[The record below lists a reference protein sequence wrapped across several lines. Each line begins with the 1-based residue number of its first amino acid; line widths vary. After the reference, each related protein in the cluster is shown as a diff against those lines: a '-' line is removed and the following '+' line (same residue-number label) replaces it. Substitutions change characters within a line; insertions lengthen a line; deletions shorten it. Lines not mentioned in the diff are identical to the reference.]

1 MMPARMLS
9 AVHTVAGRRSS
20 NQDAV
25 TSVTLIDGRQLVA
38 VADGMGGHRGGEIA
52 SKRALEALVAGL
64 QGGDSLADAVKKA
77 NRVVHAAAQDNA
89 DLAGMGTTI
98 VALLRSEDRYHIAN
112 VGDSRAYRVTPSAVF
127 QITRD
132 HSVTAEAI
140 ASGHITPEEAKN
152 SRWKNAL
159 TRAIG
164 TDAEIDVD
172 IFGPFDAAQP
182 HRVLLC
188 TDGLHGSIS
197 QPTIQ
202 QHLNKGVDVSKAAE
216 RLADEAFR
224 NGSSDNISAAV
235 VVFEGERSAA
245 PAQKRAP
252 DPQPARSSANY
263 RVILMPEPNPLKR
276 ERSWLSRFF
285 SLFRGAA

>member
-1 MMPARMLS
+1 MAAGMLS

-25 TSVTLIDGRQLVA
+25 MSVTLVDGRQLVA
-38 VADGMGGHRGGEIA
+38 VADGMGGHRAGEVA

-64 QGGDSLADAVKKA
+64 QGGDSLVDAVKKA
-77 NRVVHAAAQDNA
+77 NQVVHVAAQENA
-89 DLAGMGTTI
+89 DFAGMGTTI
-98 VALLRSEDRYHIAN
+98 VALLRSENRYHIAN
-112 VGDSRAYRVTPSAVF
+112 VGDSRAYRVTPSAVL

-140 ASGHITPEEAKN
+140 ASGHITPEEARN

-164 TDAEIDVD
+164 TDADIDVD

-188 TDGLHGSIS
+188 SDGLHGSIS

-202 QHLNKGVDVSKAAE
+202 QHLSNGVDVFRAAE

-245 PAQKRAP
+245 PAQKRVP
-252 DPQPARSSANY
+252 NETSVRSSANY
-263 RVILMPEPNPLKR
+263 RVILMPEPNQIKQ
-276 ERSWLSRFF
+276 RSWLSRFF

>member
-1 MMPARMLS
+1 MLS
-9 AVHTVAGRRSS
+9 AVHTVAGRRSA

-25 TSVTLIDGRQLVA
+25 MSVTLIDGRQLVA
-38 VADGMGGHRGGEIA
+38 VADGMGGHRAGEVA
-52 SKRALEALVAGL
+52 SKRALEALVESL
-64 QGGDSLADAVKKA
+64 QGGDTLVDAVKKA
-77 NRVVHAAAQDNA
+77 NRVVHSAASENA
-89 DLAGMGTTI
+89 EFAGMGTTI
-98 VALLRSEDRYHIAN
+98 VALLRSEDGYHIAN

-140 ASGHITPEEAKN
+140 ASGHITPDEARN

-164 TDAEIDVD
+164 TDADIDVD

-188 TDGLHGSIS
+188 SDGLHGSIS
-197 QPTIQ
+197 PPAIQ
-202 QHLNKGVDVSKAAE
+202 QHLSNGVDVFEAAE
-216 RLADEAFR
+216 RLAEEAYR

-245 PAQKRAP
+245 PTQKQAP
-252 DPQPARSSANY
+252 NQPTVRNSANY
-263 RVILMPEPNPLKR
+263 RVILMPEANPLKR